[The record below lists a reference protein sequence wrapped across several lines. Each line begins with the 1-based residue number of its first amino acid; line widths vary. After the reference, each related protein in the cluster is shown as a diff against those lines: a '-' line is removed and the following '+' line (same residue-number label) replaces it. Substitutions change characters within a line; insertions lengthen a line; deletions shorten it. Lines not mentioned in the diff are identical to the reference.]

1 MGCLPQ
7 QTTSNLDVNLVK
19 LISNV
24 VCDTLNKVQN
34 NALIVKERNVVNSNV
49 QGVPSNNIDQLS
61 RNLQS
66 CHISNEFQSFSLGDI
81 SKIIPNFDGEG
92 DLQPLD
98 FLQFLESSIEINKVK
113 FDSLKII
120 LSRAFKNS
128 AKIWWDAFSHLFHEY
143 NDFKFEFIEQFWNL
157 KKQRRIKDRLE
168 CDQYKSGLFVD
179 HFNFG
184 SL

>member
-1 MGCLPQ
+1 MSEQNRTPYNLRSSRRTVVIDGSTNEGEKSGERMNQGEQNIRKGGINFSIPPPNFNNAPIENMGCLPQ

-66 CHISNEFQSFSLGDI
+66 CHISNEFQSFSLVDI

-98 FLQFLESSIEINKVK
+98 FLQF
-113 FDSLKII
+113 
-120 LSRAFKNS
+120 
-128 AKIWWDAFSHLFHEY
+128 
-143 NDFKFEFIEQFWNL
+143 
-157 KKQRRIKDRLE
+157 
-168 CDQYKSGLFVD
+168 
-179 HFNFG
+179 
-184 SL
+184 

>member
-120 LSRAFKNS
+120 LSRAFK
-128 AKIWWDAFSHLFHEY
+128 ILLRYGGMLFLICFM
-143 NDFKFEFIEQFWNL
+143 NIMTL
-157 KKQRRIKDRLE
+157 KL
-168 CDQYKSGLFVD
+168 SSLN
-179 HFNFG
+179 NFG
-184 SL
+184 I